1 MVVCPDCSTPNSSG
15 SLYCKKC
22 GADLNRKAPAAPTP
36 SGRKGL
42 LELLLHALR

>member
-1 MVVCPDCSTPNSSG
+1 MVCPDCSTVNYSG

-22 GADLNRKAPAAPTP
+22 GADLNRKAPAAPAP

-42 LELLLHALR
+42 LGLLLNTLR